1 MNMMRNLKQAFL
13 VAVSCGSMAFGQ
25 LKNEK
30 IDYAFGDQVADA
42 TKLPGLSGKDWGFK
56 ETRRA
61 LEKFIKENPN
71 ALKGKT
77 VLVSVSNPSMM
88 DAIMRAND
96 TGESFIEAVGKNG
109 RVILVGASERRN
121 DGKGLTANKYTRQ
134 FVSKHTDVAVY
145 GGPTLPPMATGE
157 KKDPNRDYI
166 YPQGNKEIDAMLA
179 RIETA
184 LEKSG
189 KKPAVA
195 PKAAR

>member
-1 MNMMRNLKQAFL
+1 MKTMRGLKQVFL
-13 VAVSCGSMAFGQ
+13 LAVSCGSMAFGQ
-25 LKNEK
+25 LNNEK
-30 IDYAFGDQVADA
+30 IDNAFGDQVADA
-42 TKLPGLSGKDWGFK
+42 TQLPGASGKDWGFK

-61 LEKFIKENPN
+61 LEKFVKENPN

-77 VLVSVSNPSMM
+77 VLVSVSNPSML

-134 FVSKHTDVAVY
+134 FVSKHADVAVY
-145 GGPTLPPMATGE
+145 GGPTLLPVALGE

-166 YPQGNKEIDAMLA
+166 YPQGAKEIDAMLA

-184 LEKSG
+184 LEKTA
-189 KKPAVA
+189 KKPEVA
-195 PKAAR
+195 PKAGR